1 MARPE
6 PGQTDLCRCLRQ
18 GKNTARMT
26 TGFPE
31 EPVADSRMTLTD
43 SLKMIVC
50 VAALSVAE
58 SAYVSDI
65 DSAFVDNAS
74 ALVAIQLSSEVG
86 SNLSAE
92 LMRKGMSKVEADAL
106 VFRVVD
112 SAARCAVRRLK
123 EHDLPQVVSFVDML
137 ASNEEM
143 SAVTGALDQMYSRE
157 QLDAMQSEVSSAV
170 RACLELSMRIPQT
183 TTGNTDAV
191 G

>member
-1 MARPE
+1 
-6 PGQTDLCRCLRQ
+6 
-18 GKNTARMT
+18 MT
-26 TGFPE
+26 TGFHE
-31 EPVADSRMTLTD
+31 ESVADSRMTMTD
-43 SLKMIVC
+43 KLKMIVC
-50 VAALSVAE
+50 VTAMSFAQSGFA
-58 SAYVSDI
+58 SDI

-74 ALVAIQLSSEVG
+74 ALVAIQLSSEIG
-86 SNLSAE
+86 SGLSAE
-92 LMRKGMSKVEADAL
+92 LVRKGMSQVEADAL

-112 SAARCAVRRLK
+112 GAARCAVRRLK

-143 SAVTGALDQMYSRE
+143 SAVTNALDKMYSRE

-170 RACLELSMRIPQT
+170 RACLELAMRIPQT